1 MIRIKEDIS
10 GRYVW
15 FSYNDI
21 KRSKPT
27 DQMIIDAFNDRYPD
41 YDDPLTSIEDVEFA
55 HRNYSNHEL
64 EFIATPDHGK
74 KFWVIVGQVPK
85 EEMEK
90 Y

>member
-1 MIRIKEDIS
+1 MIRIKEDVS

-15 FSYNDI
+15 FSYKDI
-21 KRSKPT
+21 GRSKPT

-41 YDDPLTSIEDVEFA
+41 YDNPMTSVKDIEFA
-55 HRNYSNHEL
+55 HHNYSNHEL
-64 EFIATPDHGK
+64 EFIVTPDNGR
-74 KFWVIVGQVPK
+74 KFWAIVGQVPK